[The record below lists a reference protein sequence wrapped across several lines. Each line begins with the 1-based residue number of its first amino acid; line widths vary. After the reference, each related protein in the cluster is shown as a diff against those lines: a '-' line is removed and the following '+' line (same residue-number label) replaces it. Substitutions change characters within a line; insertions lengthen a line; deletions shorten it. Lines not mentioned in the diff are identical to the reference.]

1 MDACPRVSRT
11 NSPQNSW
18 IHCSKKWEKIEDS
31 KVRAVVFKIWHTHT
45 HTHIL
50 IYDLWLAS
58 SWIQILTQQYMQ
70 GKSATSLHSKNF
82 TYIWEY
88 HKGVSKAAFS
98 F

>member
-45 HTHIL
+45 HTHI
-50 IYDLWLAS
+50 
-58 SWIQILTQQYMQ
+58 SWSTTYGWPLHGYRFWPSNICKVSLLHLYIL
-70 GKSATSLHSKNF
+70 KTSHIFESITK
-82 TYIWEY
+82 E
-88 HKGVSKAAFS
+88 
-98 F
+98 